1 MAMEGVNINTFRTTV
16 NLVVP
21 KVARVAVTREV

>member
-21 KVARVAVTREV
+21 KVTRVAVTREV